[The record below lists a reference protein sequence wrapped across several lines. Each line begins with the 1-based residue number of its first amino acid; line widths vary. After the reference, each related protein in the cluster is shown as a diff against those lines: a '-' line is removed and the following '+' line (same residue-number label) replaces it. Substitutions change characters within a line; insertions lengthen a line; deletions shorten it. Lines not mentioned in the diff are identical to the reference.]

1 MTANDIRQN
10 LGTLGRHMEH
20 WANIGQTLSRY
31 WEDSGQ
37 TLGRQWAEFGDIGQ
51 TLGRQWADIGKTF
64 QFSHAI
70 KDPWILSWKIRLFG
84 FQDFLVFLPKIRLS
98 GFLIQD
104 ETFRF
109 SYPR

>member
-1 MTANDIRQN
+1 M
-10 LGTLGRHMEH
+10 
-20 WANIGQTLSRY
+20 
-31 WEDSGQ
+31 
-37 TLGRQWAEFGDIGQ
+37 GRQWTDIGKTVGRIWGHWTNIGQ

-104 ETFRF
+104 KTFWI
-109 SYPR
+109 SHPR

>member
-1 MTANDIRQN
+1 MW
-10 LGTLGRHMEH
+10 GH
-20 WANIGQTLSRY
+20 WADIEQIVGREWTDIGKTV
-31 WEDSGQ
+31 
-37 TLGRQWAEFGDIGQ
+37 GRIWGHWTNIGQ

-104 ETFRF
+104 KTFWL
-109 SYPR
+109 SYSR